1 MERWNFVQ
9 DTSGWFWQRTTG
21 LRRHRSR
28 SRFSSLLAALQHAE
42 QHGLIPGRSQLGS
55 ITRTHAAVG
64 VCDVPA
70 KAKLETKRVRIK
82 NIAVLVGY
90 GLFVFMSGMAYEHYT
105 SASAIEEIRASFA
118 VCPPAGRQFRADAL

>member
-1 MERWNFVQ
+1 MERWSFVQ

-55 ITRTHAAVG
+55 IIRTHAALG
-64 VCDVPA
+64 DGPA
-70 KAKLETKRVRIK
+70 QGKLEMKRVRIK
-82 NIAVLVGY
+82 NIAVLVSY

-118 VCPPAGRQFRADAL
+118 ACPPAGRQFRADAL